1 MTGTSMFEKL
11 RTAIQQEDPVAM
23 ATVVSGG
30 PLGAK
35 LLFHFDG
42 AVEGSLG
49 NQELDRLV
57 VSDAAEMLPGDKSE
71 TRSYT
76 LSSGESYDVYIE
88 SYLPPRR
95 LVVVGAVHIAIPLVT
110 FAKELGYHT
119 TVIDARALFASD
131 ERFPHADELIEAWP
145 DEALARLPL
154 GPETAIVMLAHDPKF
169 EDPAMDVALKSRAG
183 YIGAMGSRKTSAERN
198 QRLIASGKFTEEEV
212 ARIHGP
218 VGINI
223 GAREPGEVAISI
235 LAEIIAVRRGRD
247 PHKPDSTLL
256 SAKLDTPAPHA

>member
-1 MTGTSMFEKL
+1 MFDKL
-11 RTAIQQEDPVAM
+11 RIAIQQEEPVAM
-23 ATVVSGG
+23 ATVVNGAN
-30 PLGAK
+30 LGAK
-35 LLFHFDG
+35 LLLHFDG
-42 AVEGSLG
+42 AFDGSLG
-49 NQELDRLV
+49 SPELDRLV
-57 VSDAAEMLPGDKSE
+57 ASDAAEMLPGDKSD
-71 TRSYT
+71 TRNYI
-76 LSSGESYDVYIE
+76 LESGESFDVYIE

-95 LVVVGAVHIAIPLVT
+95 LVVVGAVHIAIPLVS

-145 DEALARLPL
+145 DEALSKLPL

-183 YIGAMGSRKTSAERN
+183 YIGAMGSRKTSEERN
-198 QRLIASGKFTEEEV
+198 KRLIESGKFTAEEV

-223 GAREPGEVAISI
+223 GARDPAEIAISI

-247 PHKPDSTLL
+247 PHKPDSKLL
-256 SAKLDTPAPHA
+256 AAKLDTPAPHA

>member
-1 MTGTSMFEKL
+1 MF
-11 RTAIQQEDPVAM
+11 QQLESLIEQEEPVAL
-23 ATVVSGG
+23 ATIVRGD

-35 LLFHFDG
+35 LLLRDSG
-42 AVEGSLG
+42 EVEGSFG
-49 NQELDRLV
+49 NDELESLV
-57 VSDAAEMLPGDKSE
+57 TADAREMLPRERTE

-76 LSSGESYDVYIE
+76 IADGREFDVYIE

-95 LVVVGAVHIAIPLVT
+95 LVVVGAVHTAIPLVS

-119 TVIDARALFASD
+119 TVIDARGLFASR

-145 DEALARLPL
+145 DEALSTLPL

-169 EDPAMDVALKSRAG
+169 EDPAMQVALKSRAG
-183 YIGAMGSRKTSAERN
+183 YIGAMGSRKTSQERN
-198 QRLIASGKFTEEEV
+198 ERLLASGFTDDQV

-223 GAREPGEVAISI
+223 GAREPGEVAVSI

-247 PHKPDSTLL
+247 PRRVDSGLL
-256 SAKLDTPAPHA
+256 PAKADAAPHSQ

>member
-1 MTGTSMFEKL
+1 MTDTTMFEKL
-11 RTAIQQEDPVAM
+11 RTAIQHEDPVAM
-23 ATVVSGG
+23 ATIV
-30 PLGAK
+30 LGEGLSAK
-35 LLFHFDG
+35 LLLHFDG
-42 AVEGSLG
+42 SVDGSLG
-49 NQELDRLV
+49 NAELDQLV
-57 VSDAAEMLPGDKSE
+57 LSDAGEMLPGDRTE

-76 LSSGESYDVYIE
+76 LADGSQYDVYIE

-95 LVVVGAVHIAIPLVT
+95 LVVVGAVHTAIPLVS

-119 TVIDARALFASD
+119 TVVDARGLFASR

-169 EDPAMDVALKSRAG
+169 EDPAMLVALKSRAG
-183 YIGAMGSRKTSAERN
+183 YIGAMGSRKTSEERN
-198 QRLIASGKFTEEEV
+198 RRLVASGFSEEQV

-223 GAREPGEVAISI
+223 GAREPGEVAVSI
-235 LAEIIAVRRGRD
+235 LAEIIAVRRGHD
-247 PHKPDSTLL
+247 PHKRGSDLM
-256 SAKLDTPAPHA
+256 SAKAEQVSPKP

>member
-1 MTGTSMFEKL
+1 MTDTTMFEKL
-11 RTAIQQEDPVAM
+11 RTAIQQEDPVAL
-23 ATVVSGG
+23 ATIVRGES
-30 PLGAK
+30 LGAK

-42 AVEGSLG
+42 SSAGSLG
-49 NQELDRLV
+49 NDELNQRVLA
-57 VSDAAEMLPGDKSE
+57 DAREMLPGDRTE

-76 LSSGESYDVYIE
+76 LADGSEYDVYIE

-95 LVVVGAVHIAIPLVT
+95 LVVVGAVHTAIPLVM

-119 TVIDARALFASD
+119 TVIDARGLFASR

-145 DEALARLPL
+145 DEALAKLPL

-169 EDPAMDVALKSRAG
+169 EDPAMNVALKSRAG
-183 YIGAMGSRKTSAERN
+183 YIGAMGSRKTSEERN
-198 QRLIASGKFTEEEV
+198 RRLVEAGFTEEQV

-218 VGINI
+218 IGINI
-223 GAREPGEVAISI
+223 GARDPGEVAVSI

-247 PHKPDSTLL
+247 PHKHGSDLL
-256 SAKLDTPAPHA
+256 PAKADAASPTS

>member
-1 MTGTSMFEKL
+1 MFEQL
-11 RTAIQQEDPVAM
+11 RTLIEQEEPVAL
-23 ATVVSGG
+23 ATIVRGE
-30 PLGAK
+30 LTGAK
-35 LLFHFDG
+35 ILLRDSG
-42 AVEGSLG
+42 DIEGSLE
-49 NQELDRLV
+49 NDELQRMV
-57 VSDAAEMLPGDKSE
+57 AADARDMLPQERTE

-76 LSSGESYDVYIE
+76 LEDGREFDVYIE

-95 LVVVGAVHIAIPLVT
+95 LVVVGAVHIAIPLVS

-119 TVIDARALFASD
+119 TVVDARGLFASR

-145 DEALARLPL
+145 DEALSTLPL

-169 EDPAMDVALKSRAG
+169 EDPAMQVALKSRAG
-183 YIGAMGSRKTSAERN
+183 YIGAMGSRKTSQERN
-198 QRLIASGKFTEEEV
+198 ERLLSAGFTEEQV

-223 GAREPGEVAISI
+223 GAREPGEVAVSI

-247 PHKPDSTLL
+247 PRRADSDLL
-256 SAKLDTPAPHA
+256 PAKSGNAPAQ